1 MNEYKPTP
9 EEESAQRRA
18 DNDREGQ
25 KECFA
30 ALAASA
36 RCLYRSGWAP
46 NLSLM
51 KIQTGMK
58 LMNDVKPVAGKR
70 VDFVTDDDR
79 IVFAVRIGKDGRSLE
94 ISARDNYEVDGVL
107 YSTSILVA
115 PNVTNSITVS
125 TKPYD
130 A

>member
-1 MNEYKPTP
+1 
-9 EEESAQRRA
+9 
-18 DNDREGQ
+18 
-25 KECFA
+25 
-30 ALAASA
+30 
-36 RCLYRSGWAP
+36 
-46 NLSLM
+46 M

-58 LMNDVKPVAGKR
+58 LMNDVEPVAGKC

-79 IVFAVRIGKDGRSLE
+79 IAFSVRIGKDGRSLE
-94 ISARDNYEVDGVL
+94 ISAGDNYKVNGVL